1 MPNLGAGGKFMSDT
15 DLTQALKVIEALSTG
30 TLTTQ
35 LLKRGLPSTFIAGV
49 HPLNPDAPRFVG
61 LAYTLRLIPKRED
74 KMSPDTVTSP
84 LYPQRHAVEDCPP
97 GHVLVIDARG
107 ITETGTLGDILV
119 ARLQARG
126 VAGVVTDGA
135 MRDTGALM
143 DYSIPVFC
151 GGRAARNSHVDHL
164 ATETQVPIA
173 CGGAAVFPGDVLFG
187 DEDGVVVFP
196 ADLATELAADGARQE
211 RLETFLQRRVL
222 DGAPIAGTYPPDA
235 ETLAAFQKW
244 DKEN

>member
-1 MPNLGAGGKFMSDT
+1 MSDN
-15 DLTQALKVIEALSTG
+15 DLDQALKVIGTLSTG

-49 HPLNPDAPRFVG
+49 HPLNPAAPRFVG
-61 LAYTLRLIPKRED
+61 RAYTLRLVPKRED
-74 KMSPDTVTSP
+74 KLSLDTVTSP
-84 LYPQRHAVEDCPP
+84 RYPQRHAVEDCPP
-97 GHVLVIDARG
+97 GDVLVIDARG
-107 ITETGTLGDILV
+107 VTETGTLGDILV

-126 VAGVVTDGA
+126 VAAVVTDGA
-135 MRDTGALM
+135 MRDTNAM
-143 DYSIPVFC
+143 MTYDIPVFC

-196 ADLATELAADGARQE
+196 VDLAPELATDGARQE
-211 RLETFLQRRVL
+211 RLETFLQQRVL
-222 DGAPIAGTYPPDA
+222 DGAPIAGTYPPGP
-235 ETLAAFQKW
+235 ETMAAFEEW
-244 DKEN
+244 DREN

>member
-1 MPNLGAGGKFMSDT
+1 MSDT
-15 DLTQALKVIEALSTG
+15 DLAQALKVIGTLSTG

-49 HPLNPDAPRFVG
+49 HPLNPAAPRFVG

-74 KMSPDTVTSP
+74 KMSLDAVTAP
-84 LYPQRHAVEDCPP
+84 LYPQRRAIEDCPP

-107 ITETGTLGDILV
+107 VTETGTLGDILV

-126 VAGVVTDGA
+126 VAAVVTDGA
-135 MRDTGALM
+135 MRDTGAMM
-143 DYSIPVFC
+143 DFDIPVFC
-151 GGRAARNSHVDHL
+151 GGRSARNSHVHHL
-164 ATETQVPIA
+164 ATEIQVPIA

-196 ADLATELAADGARQE
+196 ADLAAELATDGGRQE
-211 RLETFLQRRVL
+211 RLETFLQQRVL
-222 DGAPIAGTYPPDA
+222 DGAPIAGTYPPGP
-235 ETLAAFQKW
+235 ETLAAFEKW

>member
-1 MPNLGAGGKFMSDT
+1 MSDT
-15 DLTQALKVIEALSTG
+15 DLMQALEVIETLSTG

-49 HPLNPDAPRFVG
+49 QPLNPNAPKFVG

-74 KMSPDTVTSP
+74 KMSPDTVRSP
-84 LYPQRHAVEDCPP
+84 QYPQRQAVEDCPP

-107 ITETGTLGDILV
+107 ITDTGTLGDILV

-126 VAGVVTDGA
+126 VAAVVTDGA
-135 MRDTGALM
+135 MRDTVAMM
-143 DYSIPVFC
+143 DYNIPVFC

-196 ADLATELAADGARQE
+196 ADLAIGLAADGARQE
-211 RLETFLQRRVL
+211 RLETFLQSRVL
-222 DGAPIAGTYPPDA
+222 DGAPIAGTYPSGP
-235 ETLAAFQKW
+235 ETLAAFEKW
-244 DKEN
+244 DNEN